1 MKLAFILDPLDH
13 LKAYKDSSVAMMRAA
28 QARGHE
34 SFAVMRPALAW
45 RAGAVVAQAERLT
58 VRADH
63 RDWFEAE
70 APQEMALADFDAVL
84 MRQDPPFDFE
94 YLAATWLLERA
105 QAGGARVF
113 NDPRAV
119 RDHSEKLAILEF
131 PQFTPETLVA
141 REPEALQAFIEAAG
155 DAILKPLD
163 GMGGSQVFR
172 VARDDPNRN
181 VIVETLTGHGA
192 RSIMAQRYLPEIA
205 QGDKRILLIGGEPV
219 PFALARIPKA
229 GETRG
234 NLAAGGS
241 GVAQPLSARDRE
253 IAEHLA
259 PILARARHPA
269 RRHRRHR
276 RLPDRDQRHQPDL
289 LRRDRAAD
297 RLRRRRPVHRC
308 PGAGM
313 RRLRAALAPRGTAA
327 VGGCA
332 RAPQLHQRE
341 AYVFGTRVEVSVW
354 GESADRAQQAL
365 AAVLAEFDRLH
376 RMLHAWQPSEL
387 TALNGAIARGERDI
401 AVSPELTFLLED
413 AAAIAARSDHLFNP
427 AIGRLVALWG
437 FHSDEFKPLLPEAA
451 AVEAVVKAQPRM
463 SDLSFAGE
471 RVSSRNRAVQLDL
484 GGYAK
489 GYALDRAAAI
499 LRGRA

>member
-1 MKLAFILDPLDH
+1 MK
-13 LKAYKDSSVAMMRAA
+13 SWT
-28 QARGHE
+28 
-34 SFAVMRPALAW
+34 VMRPALAW

-58 VRADH
+58 LRADH

-113 NDPRAV
+113 NDPRAM

-131 PQFTPETLVA
+131 PQFIPETLVA
-141 REPEALQAFIEAAG
+141 REPEALQAFIDTAG

-172 VARDDPNRN
+172 VARADPNRN

-205 QGDKRILLIGGEPV
+205 QGDKRILLIGGAVAPY
-219 PFALARIPKA
+219 ALARIPKA

-259 PILARARHPA
+259 PILAARGI
-269 RRHRRHR
+269 
-276 RLPDRDQRHQPDL
+276 L
-289 LRRDRAAD
+289 L
-297 RLRRRRPVHRC
+297 
-308 PGAGM
+308 AGIDVIGDC
-313 RRLRAALAPRGTAA
+313 LTEINVTSPT
-327 VGGCA
+327 C
-332 RAPQLHQRE
+332 
-341 AYVFGTRVEVSVW
+341 FVEI
-354 GESADRAQQAL
+354 AQQTGCDVAGLFIDAL
-365 AAVLAEFDRLH
+365 
-376 RMLHAWQPSEL
+376 
-387 TALNGAIARGERDI
+387 ER
-401 AVSPELTFLLED
+401 AC
-413 AAAIAARSDHLFNP
+413 
-427 AIGRLVALWG
+427 
-437 FHSDEFKPLLPEAA
+437 
-451 AVEAVVKAQPRM
+451 
-463 SDLSFAGE
+463 
-471 RVSSRNRAVQLDL
+471 
-484 GGYAK
+484 GG
-489 GYALDRAAAI
+489 
-499 LRGRA
+499 

>member
-84 MRQDPPFDFE
+84 MRQDPPFDME
-94 YLAATWLLERA
+94 YVAATWLLERA

-172 VARDDPNRN
+172 VARADPNRN

-205 QGDKRILLIGGEPV
+205 QGDKRILLIGGAVAPY
-219 PFALARIPKA
+219 ALARIPKA

-259 PILARARHPA
+259 PILAARGI
-269 RRHRRHR
+269 
-276 RLPDRDQRHQPDL
+276 L
-289 LRRDRAAD
+289 L
-297 RLRRRRPVHRC
+297 
-308 PGAGM
+308 AGIDVIGDC
-313 RRLRAALAPRGTAA
+313 LTEINVTSPT
-327 VGGCA
+327 C
-332 RAPQLHQRE
+332 
-341 AYVFGTRVEVSVW
+341 FVEI
-354 GESADRAQQAL
+354 AQQTGCDVAGLFIDAL
-365 AAVLAEFDRLH
+365 
-376 RMLHAWQPSEL
+376 
-387 TALNGAIARGERDI
+387 ER
-401 AVSPELTFLLED
+401 AC
-413 AAAIAARSDHLFNP
+413 
-427 AIGRLVALWG
+427 
-437 FHSDEFKPLLPEAA
+437 
-451 AVEAVVKAQPRM
+451 
-463 SDLSFAGE
+463 
-471 RVSSRNRAVQLDL
+471 
-484 GGYAK
+484 GG
-489 GYALDRAAAI
+489 
-499 LRGRA
+499 

>member
-172 VARDDPNRN
+172 VARSDPNRN

-205 QGDKRILLIGGEPV
+205 QGDKRILLIGGAVAPY
-219 PFALARIPKA
+219 ALARIPKA

-259 PILARARHPA
+259 PILAARGI
-269 RRHRRHR
+269 
-276 RLPDRDQRHQPDL
+276 L
-289 LRRDRAAD
+289 L
-297 RLRRRRPVHRC
+297 
-308 PGAGM
+308 AGIDVIGDC
-313 RRLRAALAPRGTAA
+313 LTEINVTSPT
-327 VGGCA
+327 C
-332 RAPQLHQRE
+332 
-341 AYVFGTRVEVSVW
+341 FVEI
-354 GESADRAQQAL
+354 AQQTGSDVAGLFIDAL
-365 AAVLAEFDRLH
+365 
-376 RMLHAWQPSEL
+376 
-387 TALNGAIARGERDI
+387 ER
-401 AVSPELTFLLED
+401 AC
-413 AAAIAARSDHLFNP
+413 
-427 AIGRLVALWG
+427 
-437 FHSDEFKPLLPEAA
+437 
-451 AVEAVVKAQPRM
+451 
-463 SDLSFAGE
+463 
-471 RVSSRNRAVQLDL
+471 
-484 GGYAK
+484 GG
-489 GYALDRAAAI
+489 
-499 LRGRA
+499 